1 MSKNKVKM
9 EGVMDVKEVI
19 AYLEDVVAGFKAGS
33 VCMTVGEDCLT
44 LKPRGVMD
52 VALKVSQKKAKE
64 KIALEVSWRRIEDA
78 SMRIGAPD
86 EAA

>member
-1 MSKNKVKM
+1 MGKDKVKV

-19 AYLEDVVAGFKAGS
+19 AYLEDVLAGFKAGS

-52 VALKVSQKKAKE
+52 VALKVAQKKDKE
-64 KIALEVSWRRIEDA
+64 KFALEVEWRRAEEA
-78 SMRIGAPD
+78 ALTIGRPD